1 MSRKPLDDATF
12 RRLKSFVETSG
23 YFETIIGGASDKSSD
38 GSAPSRPSS
47 FFDPPSG
54 VKKKPKAKPKARNWT
69 KAFERCVERG
79 RVVMGSGEAPQNASD
94 LVGLYAVLHE
104 HVFAVLPL
112 ELQQDYAGAVSSAD
126 KLVRDE
132 FAGDYAAAE
141 RFVAWCW
148 KRVRQSSKRKKADG
162 EVPFRPGWRIQFKSR
177 SWLTDFKA
185 AVPKGSR

>member
-1 MSRKPLDDATF
+1 MSRRPLTSAEHF
-12 RRLKSFVETSG
+12 ELMSNRGVEAAREMSRQLR
-23 YFETIIGGASDKSSD
+23 D
-38 GSAPSRPSS
+38 GSPALSS
-47 FFDPPSG
+47 GFFDPPSG
-54 VKKKPKAKPKARNWT
+54 VKRKPTKAKARNWN

-79 RVVMGSGEAPQNASD
+79 REVMGSGDAPQSASD

-112 ELQQDYAGAVSSAD
+112 ELKQDYGAAVSSAD

-148 KRVRQSSKRKKADG
+148 KRVRQAAKRKKADG
-162 EVPFRPGWRIQFKSR
+162 EDPFRPGWRIQFKSR

-185 AVPKGSR
+185 AVPSRSR

>member
-1 MSRKPLDDATF
+1 MSRKPLDDAML
-12 RRLKSFVETSG
+12 RRLKEFDENSG
-23 YFETIIGGASDKSSD
+23 YFETITG
-38 GSAPSRPSS
+38 SRPNN

-54 VKKKPKAKPKARNWT
+54 VKKKAKPKSRDWT

-79 RVVMGSGEAPQNASD
+79 RVVMGSGEAPKIASD

-112 ELQQDYAGAVSSAD
+112 ELKQDYGAAVSSAD

-132 FAGDYAAAE
+132 FGGDFAAAE

-148 KRVRQSSKRKKADG
+148 ARVRQAAKRKKADG
-162 EVPFRPGWRIQFKSR
+162 EDPFRPGWRIQFKSR
-177 SWLTDFKA
+177 AWLTDFKA
-185 AVPKGSR
+185 RSR